1 LEFEESSVD
10 FVDDDDGFD
19 TFTEGLTEDSFGLD
33 ADSFN
38 TVDDDEGT
46 VSDSEGSSDFRGEI
60 DVAGRINQIDQESV
74 VSNAK
79 VTRLYSFPSVF

>member
-1 LEFEESSVD
+1 MQLKKSTID
-10 FVDDDDGFD
+10 LVDDDNGLD
-19 TFTEGLTEDSFGLD
+19 TFTESLTEDSFGLD
-33 ADSFN
+33 TDTFD

-79 VTRLYSFPSVF
+79 VRLYSFPSVF